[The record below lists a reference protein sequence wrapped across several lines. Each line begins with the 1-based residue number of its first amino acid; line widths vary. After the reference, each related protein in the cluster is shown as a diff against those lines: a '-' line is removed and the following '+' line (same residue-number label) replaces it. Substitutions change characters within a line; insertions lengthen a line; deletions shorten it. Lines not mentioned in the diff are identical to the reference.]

1 MNLSPF
7 VVYFTPKTVSLL
19 RALAGESLRA
29 HLDRSAS
36 GCLADAV
43 TKEYVRQLLHGLVYL
58 HDKKVVHGDLKC
70 ATLSLALDA
79 RRVIVLDSELVESG
93 LFISSLLL
101 NRVIT
106 QCLFLSSLSHG
117 IAVTVPLY

>member
-1 MNLSPF
+1 MLPQAEIF
-7 VVYFTPKTVSLL
+7 FAVACT
-19 RALAGESLRA
+19 AGESLRA

-70 ATLSLALDA
+70 TYPTTTAALPLP
-79 RRVIVLDSELVESG
+79 VIV
-93 LFISSLLL
+93 SL
-101 NRVIT
+101 RAQT
-106 QCLFLSSLSHG
+106 
-117 IAVTVPLY
+117 